1 MIDFNNKTKI
11 YGIRALVLSL
21 GVLVIFTLNSCGDDG
36 EDKGPN
42 TDLTALTAEI
52 STVETLLSSSVE
64 GNGVGE
70 YYKNSKEPLETALA
84 DAQTV
89 SNNEAAT
96 QEEID
101 AALTSLEDARFAFA
115 AREIEDAALQFSAN
129 GSENA
134 IAVEQSSSSASI
146 FNRGEFTFETWVYY
160 TDKPGFFGQM
170 ASTEFY
176 ADGVWGWNVRVG
188 DGDALDF
195 AIGDADG
202 ESRLQPDVTAV
213 PGAIVPRN
221 EWVHIACTF
230 DGTTMKSY
238 INGNEIGSLDAS
250 DRDRMGEVAAQEGAQ
265 PLTLGNS
272 AGFKQPERRLVGK
285 MFDVR
290 YWGVARSAA
299 EIKED
304 MDFIIGGDETGLIGY
319 WPFAKPA
326 TTDLI
331 TDWASDTE
339 GENNLSLVDGAIVS
353 TR

>member
-1 MIDFNNKTKI
+1 MIDLNSKNKS
-11 YGIRALVLSL
+11 YGIRTVMVSL
-21 GVLVIFTLNSCGDDG
+21 GLILLFTLNSCGDDD
-36 EDKGPN
+36 EDKGPS
-42 TDLTALTAEI
+42 TDITELNAEI
-52 STVETLLSSSVE
+52 ATVESLLSSSVE
-64 GNGVGE
+64 GNGIGE
-70 YYKNSKEPLETALA
+70 YYKNSKEPLETALTG
-84 DAQTV
+84 AQAV
-89 SNNEAAT
+89 SSNDDAT

-129 GSENA
+129 DSENS
-134 IAVEQSSSSASI
+134 IALEQSGNSASI

-188 DGDALDF
+188 DDDALDF

-202 ESRLQPDVTAV
+202 ESRLQPNVTDV
-213 PGAIVPRN
+213 PEAIVPRN

-250 DRDRMGEVAAQEGAQ
+250 DRDRMSEVATQEGAQ

-299 EIKED
+299 EVKED
-304 MDFIIGGDETGLIGY
+304 MNYIIGGDETGLIGY

-326 TTDLI
+326 TSSLI
-331 TDWASDTE
+331 TDWASATE